1 MSPAAHCQP
10 AKRTLAFA
18 PRRPKQRRAR
28 GMLAVFALIAAL
40 FVIAPLC
47 APHDPAQTSFLDRL
61 APPSF
66 SHPLGTDQL
75 GRDVLSRLLHGF
87 AVTPVA
93 AAAVVVF
100 AVSVGGAVGLVCG
113 MTGGLVDRVA
123 MRLVEGI
130 LAVPA
135 LAVAL
140 IVAGVVG
147 IGLATVVVALAAVHA
162 AEYAR
167 LVRNLVMAEREKAFV
182 LAAHAL
188 GTPPLR
194 VVTRHIVPGIAQPV
208 AAMAAFSFSYAV
220 LSFAGLSFLGLGAP
234 PGAAEW
240 GAMIAEARS
249 HMRTHPHLILAP
261 GLTIMATV
269 LAANLIGDHLGDRGR
284 RTPSLLY
291 LHPKKKELSQ

>member
-1 MSPAAHCQP
+1 MPIDAMSQP
-10 AKRTLAFA
+10 ESRIFTLA
-18 PRRPKQRRAR
+18 PVRPKTGRMSRMPVVVAFIV
-28 GMLAVFALIAAL
+28 AI
-40 FVIAPLC
+40 VILAPLC

-93 AAAVVVF
+93 AALVVTF
-100 AVSVGGAVGLVCG
+100 ALAIGSAVGILCG
-113 MTGGLVDRVA
+113 MTGGMTDQIV
-123 MRLVEGI
+123 MRLVEGVMV
-130 LAVPA
+130 VPA

-140 IVAGVVG
+140 IVAGMMGVG
-147 IGLATVVVALAAVHA
+147 LMTVVVALAAVHA

-167 LVRNLVMAEREKAFV
+167 LVRNLVMAEREKTFV
-182 LAAHAL
+182 LAAHAI

-194 VVTRHIVPGIAQPV
+194 IIGRHILPGMVQPIASMV
-208 AAMAAFSFSYAV
+208 AFSFSYAV
-220 LSFAGLSFLGLGAP
+220 LAFAGLSFLGLGAP

-261 GLTIMATV
+261 GLTIMAIV
-269 LAANLIGDHLGDRGR
+269 LGANLLGDYLGDRR
-284 RTPSLLY
+284 RRMPSLF
-291 LHPKKKELSQ
+291 